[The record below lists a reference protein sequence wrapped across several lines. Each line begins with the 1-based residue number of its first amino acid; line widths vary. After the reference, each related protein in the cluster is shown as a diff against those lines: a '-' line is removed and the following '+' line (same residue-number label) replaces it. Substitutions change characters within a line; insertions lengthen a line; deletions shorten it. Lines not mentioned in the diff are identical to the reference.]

1 MINGITEG
9 EYTNREVEIEVVDDS
24 EYTITLDDKAYELGT
39 SIEEGKHVIKVVD
52 KAFNETVVNFTI
64 DRTAPTAEV
73 TYSTTEL
80 TNGNVT
86 IILTANEEVEV
97 INAGTW
103 NPKEGYATEFKK
115 VYPANQTQIV
125 TIRDKAGNESVVEVV
140 IENIDKTAPTAEV
153 TYSTTEL
160 TNGNVTI
167 ILTANEE
174 VEVINAGT
182 WNPKE
187 GYATEFKKVYPANQ
201 TQTVT
206 IRDRAGN
213 ESTVEVVVNN
223 IDKTAPQVIGIKQ
236 QYEDK
241 ENGRIKVTITT
252 SEEIFGENID
262 SNTGWRKVSATEYY
276 TYYYRT
282 KEVTLNFTDK
292 AGNQGSYTFTVDK
305 TAPVIT
311 LKKYTKDN
319 KGQVVEPG
327 YYNFSLVA
335 FVEDEDIESI
345 KLNGEDYVPGTEIAK
360 RTNYVL
366 EAKDRTGNTTT
377 INFTIDKDYPII
389 EVNGSKYE
397 KVNKE
402 KLYFKENIAPVIKDE
417 NIESIKLNG
426 EDYISGT
433 EITEEKEY
441 VLEAKDKVGNM
452 TSITF
457 IIDKTAPVVYENN
470 STGTNDV
477 FSLVNLKL
485 YDKVGIDKLTIDGKE
500 YPHKGNYI
508 DINDGHIVTFIEGKH
523 VIEFSDK
530 AGNLTTYEFTVDK
543 TSPKLQPSYWTKTV
557 EANKEITEFTDLP
570 EVVGTDENGGE
581 VIVNLLNNTVNM
593 AIPGE
598 YKLQY
603 ETIDQAGNKAYNDI
617 FVTVVDTT
625 APTITLKGETNIT
638 VEAGSEYVDAG
649 IEVTDNAEGKIT
661 ESYKVFYSKDGADS
675 TWTDAKNNEVNTK
688 VVGSYNIWYEAKD
701 ESGNTSS
708 IRRTVKV
715 VDTTAPEIKL
725 NGEANIT
732 IEAGIGSYEEKGA
745 TVIDN
750 ADEMVENL
758 QPVYVHYSTLDGKF
772 EEELKTVDSTRVGIY
787 KVVYKH
793 TDTSGNIGLDA
804 NDKRHDYVIRI
815 VKVVDTTAPEIKL
828 NGEANITIEAG
839 IGSYEEKGATVIDN
853 ADEMVENLQP
863 VYVHY
868 STLDGKFEEEL
879 KTVDSTRVGI
889 YKVVYKHTD
898 TSGNVGLDANDKRHD
913 YVIRTVKVVD
923 TTKPE
928 PSVVEILTL
937 EAFNGNTEYAKSGKT
952 IRVYLTFNEEIA
964 SQKNGTWGTYFG
976 LFKVNG
982 EELPLRKDS
991 YNEESNEYNYIASYT
1006 IPEDAII
1013 EDGPLAWSVE
1023 IFGDMSGNTIDSIT
1037 KSVNARPGRTQ
1048 IIYDNT
1054 VPGKVSTTYT
1064 PSDLTNQS
1072 VTVTIRVDEV
1082 ITPVEGWTLSDD
1094 KMAISKTFSENINGN
1109 VVISDLAGN
1118 SETRY
1123 FSIKNIDKESPIV
1136 DTLRVKGLK
1145 EGQGTTNFKKIKVGD
1160 TFQVILTTVEELGTL
1175 PVLVIDGKEIT
1186 DIKVNKFDTYYQYIA
1201 SYKIPED
1208 TTLIDGEEIAFVL
1221 KGYTDKAGNPGI
1233 DLTNDNIEIGNGQT
1247 EVIFDK
1253 SAPVISIDRNI
1264 TLHVGD
1270 NFVDDIREKIFD
1282 NVTSVENLYVGG
1294 GWGTFKDTSVAGNYY
1309 LNYKIMDEA
1318 GNYSVTTRNITVVE
1332 P

>member
-1 MINGITEG
+1 MLTLNDVTNPVINGITEG

-86 IILTANEEVEV
+86 
-97 INAGTW
+97 
-103 NPKEGYATEFKK
+103 
-115 VYPANQTQIV
+115 V
-125 TIRDKAGNESVVEVV
+125 T
-140 IENIDKTAPTAEV
+140 
-153 TYSTTEL
+153 
-160 TNGNVTI
+160 
-167 ILTANEE
+167 LTANEE

-441 VLEAKDKVGNM
+441 VLEAKDKAGNM

-708 IRRTVKV
+708 IRRIVKVVDTTAPTITLKGETNITVEAGSEYVDAGIEVTDNAEGKITESYKVFYSKDGADSTWTDAKNNEVNTKVVGSYNIWYEAKDESGNTSSIRRTVKV

-745 TVIDN
+745 TVTDN

-793 TDTSGNIGLDA
+793 TDTSGNI
-804 NDKRHDYVIRI
+804 
-815 VKVVDTTAPEIKL
+815 
-828 NGEANITIEAG
+828 
-839 IGSYEEKGATVIDN
+839 
-853 ADEMVENLQP
+853 
-863 VYVHY
+863 
-868 STLDGKFEEEL
+868 
-879 KTVDSTRVGI
+879 
-889 YKVVYKHTD
+889 
-898 TSGNVGLDANDKRHD
+898 GLDANDKRHD

-976 LFKVNG
+976 VFKVNG